1 MNIPDE
7 ILFADKLGNKEKI
20 ILAILNDNN
29 KAQNPELVEK
39 VHSTKGGVRQTV
51 YWLIRKGLI
60 DKRGY
65 GKYKVRTPILENLG
79 TLDEAEVETESVIDI

>member
-39 VHSTKGGVRQTV
+39 VHSTTGGIRQTV

-65 GKYKVRTPILENLG
+65 GKHKIRTPILENLG
-79 TLDEAEVETESVIDI
+79 TLDIEDVIDI